1 VNVPGLRRLVVV
13 AAISLAIASLGSC
26 ASGEGTGLDSTT
38 SSTSPPPSLQPMQM
52 TVIQV
57 AGLDRPEPP
66 PAADPSATTVATVPV
81 DPAQTW
87 SADAWGPDTADPVPV
102 VPEGFTPVVLWDQVP
117 TAGRS
122 LRFQSARMDGDTL
135 VIEAD
140 RMEPGAG
147 CVTAQVVVGTT
158 YLLGVRVDGVTPATP
173 VRLETRPVPV
183 DCPS

>member
-1 VNVPGLRRLVVV
+1 VSAPGSRQV
-13 AAISLAIASLGSC
+13 ATTIAAVLLIAFAGACS
-26 ASGEGTGLDSTT
+26 TGGDAASTT
-38 SSTSPPPSLQPMQM
+38 TDTSAPPEIQPMQM

-57 AGLDRPEPP
+57 AGLDR
-66 PAADPSATTVATVPV
+66 ADPPTGAESGATTVATVPV
-81 DPAQTW
+81 DPMATW
-87 SADAWGPDTADPVPV
+87 AADAWGPDTTDPVPV